1 MKKMLVALGLAGMA
15 AAGVA
20 GAGVIESWNVP
31 DGAIVDTFG
40 NANGMAMFYNG
51 ATPTSNTISHV
62 LSLDSN
68 YTGNYSLSFGVFD
81 YYQGVNSNA
90 SLQVHVGNSYLANLS
105 NFGYG
110 AHWYSYVFSANSLN
124 PTLSFTGNGTNLP
137 GNPSPILLSW
147 VDVEK
152 SSSLVT
158 SPTIS
163 PVPEPETYALTMV
176 GLGMV
181 LLRLRGKRNGRVVGT
196 SAA

>member
-1 MKKMLVALGLAGMA
+1 MKKRWMALVMA
-15 AAGVA
+15 ASTVSAVAHADLITTWNAPANPYILSTQFGGGV
-20 GAGVIESWNVP
+20 
-31 DGAIVDTFG
+31 
-40 NANGMAMFYNG
+40 MFYNG
-51 ATPTSNTISHV
+51 PSSSDNTVSQV
-62 LSLDSN
+62 LDLDSH
-68 YTGNYSLSFGVFD
+68 YTGNYSLSFSVFD
-81 YYQGVNSNA
+81 YYGGSNSNA
-90 SLQVHVGNSYLANLS
+90 SLQVRVGNSYLANLS

-110 AHWYSYVFSANSLN
+110 AHSYSYVFSANSLN
-124 PTLSFTGNGTNLP
+124 PTLSFTGNGTSFP
-137 GNPSPILLSW
+137 GSLSPIYLSW

>member
-1 MKKMLVALGLAGMA
+1 MKKRWMALVMA
-15 AAGVA
+15 ASTVSAVAHAGL
-20 GAGVIESWNVP
+20 ITTWNASNNY
-31 DGAIVDTFG
+31 AIDNSDKT
-40 NANGMAMFYNG
+40 NGMVWFYHNPNPS
-51 ATPTSNTISHV
+51 ANVITNV
-62 LSLDSN
+62 LNLDAQ

-81 YYQGVNSNA
+81 YYQGNNSNN
-90 SLQVHVGNSYLANLS
+90 SLQVRVGNSYLANMS

-110 AHWYSYVFSANSLN
+110 WHWYSYVFSANSLN
-124 PTLSFTGNGTNLP
+124 PTLSFSGNGTDLP
-137 GNPSPILLSW
+137 GNISPLLLAW
-147 VDVEK
+147 TDVEK

-196 SAA
+196 LAA